1 MTSIAVS
8 PAIRRWRIAL
18 VVIGL
23 ALLALGGVVLL
34 NDVNPKR
41 YLGIAA
47 WFLGALII
55 HDGIISFGVFGV
67 NIAMRKAGKRVPLPV
82 LLILQGAAVVGAL
95 MALIVVPEIMKKS
108 IGTGNATLLPLDYA
122 SNLGWFYVVLAV
134 VTAVVIAVYLAV
146 ARGRARAQA
155 HHASRAGSTPVA

>member
-1 MTSIAVS
+1 MTSITVS

-18 VVIGL
+18 VVVGL

-67 NIAMRKAGKRVPLPV
+67 NIAMRKAGRRVPLPV

-95 MALIVVPEIMKKS
+95 MALLVVPEIMKKS

-122 SNLGWFYVVLAV
+122 ANLGWFYVVLAA
-134 VTAVVIAVYLAV
+134 VTAVVIAVYLA
-146 ARGRARAQA
+146 AARARARR
-155 HHASRAGSTPVA
+155 ASRAASSPAA

>member
-1 MTSIAVS
+1 MTSTAVS
-8 PAIRRWRIAL
+8 PAIRRWRIGLL
-18 VVIGL
+18 VAGL

-41 YLGIAA
+41 YLGLAA

-67 NIAMRKAGKRVPLPV
+67 NIAMRKAGRRVPLPV

-95 MALIVVPEIMKKS
+95 MALVVVPEIMKKS

-122 SNLGWFYVVLAV
+122 GNLGWFYLALAV
-134 VTAVVIAVYLAV
+134 VTAAAIAVYLAV
-146 ARGRARAQA
+146 AKARRA
-155 HHASRAGSTPVA
+155 SAGTAPGE

>member
-1 MTSIAVS
+1 MTTVPAPVS
-8 PAIRRWRIAL
+8 PAVRRWRIAL
-18 VVIGL
+18 VVVGL

-67 NIAMRKAGKRVPLPV
+67 NIAMRKAGRRVPLPV
-82 LLILQGAAVVGAL
+82 LLILQGAAVVGAV
-95 MALIVVPEIMKKS
+95 MALIVVPEILKKN

-122 SNLGWFYVVLAV
+122 GNLGWFYLALAA
-134 VTAVVIAVYLAV
+134 VTAVAIAGYLLLRRRLA
-146 ARGRARAQA
+146 ARA
-155 HHASRAGSTPVA
+155 S

>member
-18 VVIGL
+18 VVAGL
-23 ALLALGGVVLL
+23 ALLVLGGVVLL

-41 YLGIAA
+41 YLGLAA

-55 HDGIISFGVFGV
+55 HDGVISFGVFGV
-67 NIAMRKAGKRVPLPV
+67 NIAMRKAGRRVPLPV

-95 MALIVVPEIMKKS
+95 MALLVVPEIMKKAM
-108 IGTGNATLLPLDYA
+108 GTGNATLLPLDYA
-122 SNLGWFYVVLAV
+122 ANLGWFYLVLAA

-146 ARGRARAQA
+146 ARSRRARRSA
-155 HHASRAGSTPVA
+155 V